1 MPRRSTALFLGAI
14 VAVLALLAPS
24 ADARPSNHRPHH
36 RPQGSAGLVRAVDVD
51 GVLDHLDAFQEI
63 ADENG
68 GTRASGTPG
77 FEASV
82 DYVVHK
88 LRRAGYHPEV
98 QEFTFPF
105 FQQLSPSTF
114 EQVTPTPAVYVE
126 GTDYFTADFSGT
138 GDVVGVV
145 QPVDLVLPPTPE
157 PSSTSGCEPEDFA
170 GFTAGNVALVQRG
183 SCDFAVKVAN
193 ADAAGATGVIIFN
206 EGQEGRTEA
215 FQGTLGG
222 PADLPVVMPS
232 FELGSSLAEQA
243 ETQDVTVHLL
253 TSTLSENR
261 QTWNVTADTRRG
273 RSDRTVVVGAH
284 LDSVVAGPGINDNGS
299 GSATILEVAE
309 QLARL
314 DRGGHHGRSRPG
326 HGNLPNRVRFA
337 WWGAEEA
344 GLLGSEH
351 YVASLSEDEL
361 ADIALN
367 LNFDMVGSPNYVR
380 FVYDGDGSDS
390 EAAGPAGSDRI
401 EREFVRWFERQGL
414 ETEPTAFDGRSDY
427 GPFIDAG
434 IPAGGLFTGAEGVK
448 TEEQAATYGG
458 TAGEA
463 YDPCYHQACDTR
475 DNIDDEVLDQMA
487 DAVAHATWLWS
498 HRRLPA
504 RPTTEA
510 EAMTTSLSGS
520 SNSPLVTA

>member
-1 MPRRSTALFLGAI
+1 MPRRSLALVLSAV
-14 VAVLALLAPS
+14 VAVFALLAPS
-24 ADARPSNHRPHH
+24 AEARSGRQPNNH
-36 RPQGSAGLVRAVDVD
+36 RPQGSAGLVRAVDLD
-51 GVLDHLDAFQEI
+51 GVREHLDALQAI

-82 DYVVHK
+82 DYVVER
-88 LRRAGYHPEV
+88 LEAAGYDPEV

-105 FQQLSPSTF
+105 FQQLSASTF
-114 EQVTPTPAVYVE
+114 EQVSPTPAVYVE
-126 GTDYFTADFSGT
+126 GTDYFTADFSGS
-138 GDVVGVV
+138 GDVTGVIA
-145 QPVDLVLPPTPE
+145 PVDLTLPPTPE
-157 PSSTSGCEPEDFA
+157 PSSTSGCEPEDFT
-170 GFTAGNVALVQRG
+170 GFTAGDVALIQRG
-183 SCDFAVKVAN
+183 GCDFAVKVAN
-193 ADAAGATGVIIFN
+193 ADAVGAAGVIIFN

-222 PADLPVVMPS
+222 PADIPVVMPS
-232 FELGSSLAEQA
+232 FEIGNSLAEQA
-243 ETQDVTVHLL
+243 ETQDVTVHIL

-273 RSDRTVVVGAH
+273 RADRTVVVGAH
-284 LDSVVAGPGINDNGS
+284 LDGAIAGPGINDNGS

-309 QLARL
+309 QLARQ
-314 DRGGHHGRSRPG
+314 RGGP
-326 HGNLPNRVRFA
+326 PNRVRFA

-351 YVASLSEDEL
+351 YVANLSEDEL

-390 EAAGPAGSDRI
+390 EEAGPAGSDRI
-401 EREFVRWFERQGL
+401 EREFVRWFQRQGL

-448 TEEQAATYGG
+448 TEEEAATYGG
-458 TAGEA
+458 TAGEP
-463 YDPCYHQACDTR
+463 YDPCYHQACDTSE
-475 DNIDDEVLDQMA
+475 NIDDEVLDQMA

-504 RPTTEA
+504 RSTTEA
-510 EAMTTSLSGS
+510 EAMTTSLTGS

>member
-1 MPRRSTALFLGAI
+1 
-14 VAVLALLAPS
+14 V
-24 ADARPSNHRPHH
+24 
-36 RPQGSAGLVRAVDVD
+36 
-51 GVLDHLDAFQEI
+51 
-63 ADENG
+63 
-68 GTRASGTPG
+68 
-77 FEASV
+77 
-82 DYVVHK
+82 
-88 LRRAGYHPEV
+88 
-98 QEFTFPF
+98 
-105 FQQLSPSTF
+105 
-114 EQVTPTPAVYVE
+114 
-126 GTDYFTADFSGT
+126 
-138 GDVVGVV
+138 
-145 QPVDLVLPPTPE
+145 
-157 PSSTSGCEPEDFA
+157 FA
-170 GFTAGNVALVQRG
+170 
-183 SCDFAVKVAN
+183 
-193 ADAAGATGVIIFN
+193 
-206 EGQEGRTEA
+206 
-215 FQGTLGG
+215 
-222 PADLPVVMPS
+222 
-232 FELGSSLAEQA
+232 
-243 ETQDVTVHLL
+243 
-253 TSTLSENR
+253 
-261 QTWNVTADTRRG
+261 
-273 RSDRTVVVGAH
+273 GAH
-284 LDSVVAGPGINDNGS
+284 LDSTENGPGINDNGS
-299 GSATILEVAE
+299 GSAALLTTALEVSRSG
-309 QLARL
+309 LKP
-314 DRGGHHGRSRPG
+314 DRH
-326 HGNLPNRVRFA
+326 LRFA

-361 ADIALN
+361 TDIALN